1 MKAFTLAAL
10 AAGLLAVPTMLASGS
25 AQAQAGW
32 NNVAYVGACSYNSRQ
47 WKERG
52 IVSCTPGFR
61 PLGEPGARWN
71 VGRGQTMCWN
81 TNTPAGKD
89 HAGWWGP
96 CKR

>member
-1 MKAFTLAAL
+1 MKPILLAAL
-10 AAGLLAVPTMLASGS
+10 AAGLLAVPTILAAGP
-25 AQAQAGW
+25 AQAGW
-32 NNVAYVGACSYNSRQ
+32 NNVTYVGACSYNSKQ

-52 IVSCTPGFR
+52 IVSCTPGFA

-89 HAGWWGP
+89 YAGWWGP
-96 CKR
+96 CRR